1 MKNFLTN
8 LMIVLS
14 LGLCGL
20 IWFQWQ
26 RETVNRQQMQVMAD
40 RTHDR
45 DEKIQ
50 SLDGLIRITQTEV
63 TRLDSLKKELT
74 EQVKSSTVQI
84 VTLNKE
90 LDRTK
95 SDNEVKTKQLAAY
108 KDALDRANDAIKKQ
122 NEDVTR
128 QNEDLKRVAEE
139 RNEMAL
145 KFNKV
150 ATEFNELAAKW
161 NTLQEQL
168 AQAATNAPPAK

>member
-1 MKNFLTN
+1 
-8 LMIVLS
+8 MIVLS

-26 RETVNRQQMQVMAD
+26 RETVNRQQMQMMAD
-40 RTHDR
+40 RTRHR
-45 DEKIQ
+45 DGKIQ
-50 SLDGLIRITQTEV
+50 SLDDLVRITQTEV
-63 TRLDSLKKELT
+63 TRLDSLKKELI
-74 EQVKSSTVQI
+74 EQVKSNTVQI
-84 VTLNKE
+84 VTLDNE

-95 SDNEVKTKQLAAY
+95 SDNEVKTKQLVAY
-108 KDALDRANDAIKKQ
+108 KEALDRANDAIKKQ

-128 QNEDLKRVAEE
+128 QNEELKKVAEE

-168 AQAATNAPPAK
+168 AKAATNAPPTK